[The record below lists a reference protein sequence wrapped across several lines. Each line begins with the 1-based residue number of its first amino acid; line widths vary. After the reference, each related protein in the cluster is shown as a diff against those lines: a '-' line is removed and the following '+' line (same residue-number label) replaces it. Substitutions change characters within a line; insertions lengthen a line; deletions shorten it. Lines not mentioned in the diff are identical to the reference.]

1 MLLPYITEVRLVGVL
16 DRGQPNRERVLIQ
29 PLVATNL
36 QNFVLGVGLTND
48 NVNVT
53 PLSGFIYYFD
63 NVIVEPASWVV
74 VYTGAGT
81 TQISRIPTTH
91 EIAYSYHWG
100 NSTVLFEH
108 PNVVPVLFR
117 ISEMRFSDAVQPAL
131 PPVAMPAQP
140 QLGSRDS

>member
-1 MLLPYITEVRLVGVL
+1 MFLPYITEVRLVGVM

-36 QNFVLGVGLTND
+36 QNFVLGIGLTND
-48 NVNVT
+48 NVSIT

-63 NVIVEPASWVV
+63 NVIVEPGSWVV

-100 NSTVLFEH
+100 NSTILFEH

-117 ISEMRFSDAVQPAL
+117 VSEMGFADALQAAL
-131 PPVAMPAQP
+131 PSAATPTQP
-140 QLGSRDS
+140 QLGGRGS